1 MKKRFSHSI
10 STQSTE
16 EFLNCMRIEHVPN
29 TLAATLLVL
38 FLCHLAAS
46 KPCNMKGKVTEVM
59 QLSLT
64 LPSTKKVS
72 VMASILGQLNMWQ
85 YSTGQH
91 KPAGHT
97 AGCSTCK
104 GRSMYCQAAR
114 VQQHT
119 QHVDI
124 RRVCAMQRPQTQL
137 MPLQSVQL
145 LI

>member
-1 MKKRFSHSI
+1 MTYKSWTIHCKKAFFTHCI
-10 STQSTE
+10 NKSTE
-16 EFLNCMRIEHVPN
+16 EFQNCMRIEHVPI
-29 TLAATLLVL
+29 TLAATLMVL

-46 KPCNMKGKVTEVM
+46 KPYNVKGKVTEVM

-72 VMASILGQLNMWQ
+72 VMASTAGQLITRQ

-91 KPAGHT
+91 KPAGNT

-124 RRVCAMQRPQTQL
+124 RRVCAMQRPQTL
-137 MPLQSVQL
+137 R
-145 LI
+145 